1 MQWIAIHED
10 VLGSKLRGLR
20 KKIKCSE
27 AEALG
32 ILTLLWLWARKNAD
46 KEGLLGNTDKE
57 DIADAIRPSISKKLD
72 AEAVTDALI
81 SEGWIDED
89 NGSFYIHDWGEWQS
103 FWYTY
108 LEKKEKDRIR
118 KKAEREKKKEESA
131 PILQPTLFQAEEELE
146 KPEKKPPKK
155 KEEPAKINFAEFVTM
170 TQQEHDSLV
179 EKFGEKFTE
188 KCIEKLD
195 NYKGA
200 DPKKRKYKSDYRA
213 ILSWVVDEMKKTCS
227 NLIAPK
233 VQQSGN
239 PFSHYR

>member
-46 KEGLLGNTDKE
+46 KDGLLGNTDKE

-81 SEGWIDED
+81 TEGWIDEK
-89 NGSFYIHDWGEWQS
+89 NGYFYIHDWGEWQS

-118 KKAEREKKKEESA
+118 KKAEREKKKEEA
-131 PILQPTLFQAEEELE
+131 LPPPAPTLFDNSEEQPIAP
-146 KPEKKPPKK
+146 KEKKKKSPK
-155 KEEPAKINFAEFVTM
+155 EDKIQFAEFVHM
-170 TQQEHDSLV
+170 TQKEYDTLI
-179 EKFGEKFTE
+179 ERYGEQFTA

-200 DPKKRKYKSDYRA
+200 NPNKRNYKSDYRA
-213 ILSWVVDEMKKTCS
+213 ILSWVVDEMKKNYS
-227 NLIAPK
+227 RLISPK
-233 VQQSGN
+233 AQTGGN
-239 PFSHYR
+239 PFDQYR